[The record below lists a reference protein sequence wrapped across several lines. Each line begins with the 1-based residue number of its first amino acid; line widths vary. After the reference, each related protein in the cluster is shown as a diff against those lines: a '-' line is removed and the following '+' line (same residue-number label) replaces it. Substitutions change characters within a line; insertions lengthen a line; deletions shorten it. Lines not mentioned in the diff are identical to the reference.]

1 MSYSTQVAMY
11 ALLLLSL
18 GASSAMAQPQS
29 SDGGRYNAAPNPPQT
44 TGAMPPSGFNY
55 NMVRDVIPGQP
66 PVNDQHAASDV
77 SPYGAF
83 HPKETFYS
91 PMVTNNFQAVSTST
105 DSIDPGFFMTQQN
118 TNGAPRFRATAGRLE
133 SKAGVGVGGVGVGVG
148 GRKPTAEERAIAK
161 QSAAKEKKIVA
172 ASEKREKALRPQHD
186 VRVAAVLAENTR
198 QEQELLKSLKEQ

>member
-1 MSYSTQVAMY
+1 MY
-11 ALLLLSL
+11 ALLLLAL

-91 PMVTNNFQAVSTST
+91 PMITNNFQAVGTST

-133 SKAGVGVGGVGVGVG
+133 SKGVGVGVG

-186 VRVAAVLAENTR
+186 VRVAAVLAENTK
-198 QEQELLKSLKEQ
+198 QEQELLKSLKEQIGRAHV